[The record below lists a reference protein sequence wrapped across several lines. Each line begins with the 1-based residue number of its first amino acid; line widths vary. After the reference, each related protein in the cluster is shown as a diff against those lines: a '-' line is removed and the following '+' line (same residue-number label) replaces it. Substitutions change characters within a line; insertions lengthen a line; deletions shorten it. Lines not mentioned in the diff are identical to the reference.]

1 MFFLV
6 VIPVTAISDGRS
18 YINRVAR
25 TSLVTPW
32 LTKLG
37 DEVVDGSQAGDGLIF
52 CRGDAGPRGS
62 AALARML

>member
-1 MFFLV
+1 VIFTRNANA
-6 VIPVTAISDGRS
+6 VIPVTAARETGL

-37 DEVVDGSQAGDGLIF
+37 DEVADGPQASGGLIF
-52 CRGDAGPRGS
+52 FEA
-62 AALARML
+62 